1 MLLCTS
7 TYYKEY
13 NVLQSTIL
21 YYKGLQSTGAFCSA
35 QLCKCNETVRH
46 SRLIVLTHDTSSTL
60 RGASYGMQNT
70 LAVARRSLGVFCI
83 RGFHCALEWTSQG
96 FCCYGFSLV
105 HSSSAISP
113 HHTTASPHITWPHN
127 QPYRTSTSHHNR
139 TTSRVIPWYHITL
152 LHIKSHHMTAHVN
165 TSHHIQHITW
175 HDMTSRQQLH

>member
-83 RGFHCALEWTSQG
+83 RGFHCALEVSRVLLLWVLLSSQRICH
-96 FCCYGFSLV
+96 F
-105 HSSSAISP
+105 
-113 HHTTASPHITWPHN
+113 T
-127 QPYRTSTSHHNR
+127 TSHNC
-139 TTSRVIPWYHITL
+139 IA
-152 LHIKSHHMTAHVN
+152 SHHMASQLTTSHKHIASQPHNIPCHPMV
-165 TSHHIQHITW
+165 SHHITSHQVTSHDSAPQHVASHTA
-175 HDMTSRQQLH
+175 HHMA

>member
-105 HSSSAISP
+105 HSASAISP
-113 HHTTASPHITWPHN
+113 HHTTASPHIASQLTTSHKHIASQPHN
-127 QPYRTSTSHHNR
+127 
-139 TTSRVIPWYHITL
+139 IPCHP
-152 LHIKSHHMTAHVN
+152 MV
-165 TSHHIQHITW
+165 SHHITSHQVTSHDSAPQHVASHTA
-175 HDMTSRQQLH
+175 HHMA

>member
-83 RGFHCALEWTSQG
+83 RGFHCALEVSRVLLLWVLLSSQRICHFTTSHNCIASHRLTTNHIAQA
-96 FCCYGFSLV
+96 
-105 HSSSAISP
+105 HRI
-113 HHTTASPHITWPHN
+113 TTAQHPVSSHGITSHYFTSSHIT
-127 QPYRTSTSHHNR
+127 
-139 TTSRVIPWYHITL
+139 
-152 LHIKSHHMTAHVN
+152 
-165 TSHHIQHITW
+165 
-175 HDMTSRQQLH
+175 